1 MGFFSTL
8 FGGPSKQQIGLA
20 AREDTLASTM
30 AANYNQQF
38 GAQSEIL
45 KSLTGQLTPIA
56 NLGPNAQGYSPEELA
71 AMNTQAINVSGAAVR
86 NAQQATAGV
95 LAGRGGGGTSGIVSG
110 IEAQIKGSLASAG
123 AQELAG
129 AQNEITQRNY
139 QTGRENF
146 WAATHGEHALAGL
159 YNPAEYG
166 KLAGTET
173 SEALSSENQIQ
184 AMRRA
189 SLMGPISLGRKAL
202 GVGLTGGMSLLA
214 GKVPFMSTSPASPA
228 SGGIDSSLL
237 AGKVPFMS
245 TSPASPA
252 SGGIDSSLLG
262 GGGGFDVLGA

>member
-8 FGGPSKQQIGLA
+8 FGGPSKQQVSLA
-20 AREDTLASTM
+20 AREDTLAATM

-56 NLGPNAQGYSPEELA
+56 NLGPNQQGFSPEELA
-71 AMNTQAINVSGAAVR
+71 AMNTQAINVSGAATR

-110 IEAQIKGSLASAG
+110 IDAQIRGSIASAG
-123 AQELAG
+123 AQQLAG

-139 QTGRENF
+139 QAGRENF

-159 YNPAEYG
+159 YNPTEYG
-166 KLAGTET
+166 NLASSTT
-173 SEALSSENQIQ
+173 QSALQDENQIQ
-184 AMRRA
+184 AARRA
-189 SLMGPISLGRKAL
+189 SLMGPISLGMKAL
-202 GVGLTGGMSLLA
+202 GAGLTGGASLLA
-214 GKVPFMSTSPASPA
+214 GKVPFMPTSPY
-228 SGGIDSSLL
+228 SS
-237 AGKVPFMS
+237 
-245 TSPASPA
+245 A